1 MTKSNEYKKL
11 QSWDPKPEV
20 QRAAEKQ
27 FYNNE
32 PQEMRHKK
40 KSKKSGKPRSDHKHN
55 YIDALIF
62 GESYFGK
69 YNYIGKVCSVCGF
82 LKRRD
87 WRKELR
93 NRFNLKIEVKENLP
107 KYEKIDENT
116 ARIIKQTEV

>member
-40 KSKKSGKPRSDHKHN
+40 KSDKKGKERADHKHL
-55 YIDALIF
+55 YIDAEIF
-62 GESYFGK
+62 DVCLEKEYS
-69 YNYIGKVCSVCGF
+69 YIGKVCSICGRIR
-82 LKRRD
+82 RRD
-87 WRKELR
+87 WRKQYRASFKEEKVATTES
-93 NRFNLKIEVKENLP
+93 LKYI
-107 KYEKIDENT
+107 KIDRDYAMRKEL
-116 ARIIKQTEV
+116 